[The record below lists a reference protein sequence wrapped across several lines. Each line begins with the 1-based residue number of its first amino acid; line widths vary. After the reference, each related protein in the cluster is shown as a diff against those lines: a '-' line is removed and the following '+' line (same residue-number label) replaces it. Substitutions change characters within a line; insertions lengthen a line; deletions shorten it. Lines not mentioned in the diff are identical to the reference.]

1 MFIVVSKTRAMFTP
15 EEISNL
21 RQVVR
26 ECAQSD
32 KKLLEAIR
40 KETVALKGNVKK
52 IQPRS
57 ATAVS
62 LVASDGGNNQMRF
75 DPFHVQLV
83 RVVDSYGK
91 QLCLDAVSVTTN
103 LQKLDEA
110 QWNADG
116 SPKTPLGRMMLDLNV
131 TSKRLNDLSHMMPK
145 PGTPPEEI
153 PSSWVQV
160 YRDLC
165 EWAVLYEL
173 ICCRPFA
180 TDTLVVRDGLLRS
193 KMFRNENFI
202 VFRQKMEE
210 AIDRIRKNDKRKV
223 FLVGVAKRTKVLER
237 YSMAMSLER
246 TFPDGES
253 YYVEIPRDMERSA
266 VEWGADI
273 LGPEET
279 PTGNEVAGK
288 FGAGKRF
295 FVRFGPYSGDPV
307 WSVDLLTCQRDSH
320 QEIFG
325 YLQKDAIEG
334 FPVPFY
340 PMCLQKAHN
349 HAQIVDFD
357 QDILSDHVI
366 EAVRDI
372 LPEGDKP
379 IFDALPL
386 KQDVA
391 GRRYE

>member
-1 MFIVVSKTRAMFTP
+1 MFTP
-15 EEISNL
+15 EEIDDL
-21 RQVVR
+21 KRVVR

-32 KKLLEAIR
+32 QKLLLTLRQEVA
-40 KETVALKGNVKK
+40 ALKANVKK
-52 IQPRS
+52 IQPRGVTS
-57 ATAVS
+57 VS
-62 LVASDGGNNQMRF
+62 LVASDGGNNQLRF
-75 DPFHVQLV
+75 DPFHVQLI

-91 QLCLDAVSVTTN
+91 QLCLEAVSVTTD
-103 LQKLDEA
+103 LQKLDLA
-110 QWNADG
+110 QWNSDG
-116 SPKTPLGRMMLDLNV
+116 SPKTPLGRMMADLGV
-131 TSKRLNDLSHMMPK
+131 ASGCLNDLSHMMPK
-145 PGTPPEEI
+145 VGTPPEEI
-153 PSSWVQV
+153 PGAWVQV

-173 ICCRPFA
+173 ICHRPFA

-193 KMFRNENFI
+193 KMFRGELFI
-202 VFRQKMEE
+202 RFREKLEQ
-210 AIDRIRKNDKRKV
+210 AIERIRKEDKRKI

-237 YSMAMSLER
+237 YSLAMSLER
-246 TFPDGES
+246 ILPDGDAR
-253 YYVEIPRDMERSA
+253 YVEVPREMERSA

-279 PTGNEVAGK
+279 PAGKEVAGK
-288 FGAGKRF
+288 FVTGKLF
-295 FVRFGPYSGDPV
+295 FVRFGPFSGDPV
-307 WSVDLLTCQRDSH
+307 WSVDLLTSQRESH

-325 YLQKDAIEG
+325 YLQKDAVEG

-357 QDILSDHVI
+357 QDILSDHVVK
-366 EAVRDI
+366 AVRDI
-372 LPEGDKP
+372 LPEDDKP